1 MKRSKRIQG
10 KPLVQALLK
19 EGASTSHP
27 FFILIKKENG
37 LDRTRYCIIMS
48 KKLEKSAVKR
58 NKKRRQIYEIIRIL
72 EKESLVPSQPT
83 FDIVLI
89 ARKPAVTASFDE
101 LQKSLR
107 ALLTTLAGKSLIYYR
122 TFSSFLPPI

>member
-1 MKRSKRIQG
+1 MLKRSKRIHG
-10 KPLVQALLK
+10 RPIVQALLK
-19 EGASTSHP
+19 EGLSTSHP

-37 LDRTRYCIIMS
+37 LEHTRYAVIVS

-72 EKESLVPSQPT
+72 EKESLVPSQPA

-89 ARKPAVTASFDE
+89 ARRPVMKAGYDD
-101 LQKSLR
+101 LNKQLR
-107 ALLTTLAGKSLIYYR
+107 ALLL
-122 TFSSFLPPI
+122 SSK

>member
-1 MKRSKRIQG
+1 MPKDAINSRYPYVVLKRSKRIQG
-10 KPLVQALLK
+10 KSIIQALLK
-19 EGASTSHP
+19 DGTSIAHP

-37 LDRTRYCIIMS
+37 LDRTRYAIILS

-72 EKESLVPSQPT
+72 EKESLVPNQPH

-89 ARKPAVTASFDE
+89 ARKPVPQASYDD
-101 LQKSLR
+101 LNRSLR
-107 ALLTTLAGKSLIYYR
+107 EILTKLS
-122 TFSSFLPPI
+122 